1 MSETNETPNDEE
13 RFDKLEI
20 KVKDINNIEYL
31 VLFQALTDKIDI
43 TCTQINDEDIFYNTT
58 LNFVDV
64 KNKHKYL
71 KGAENSEEILEALS
85 EFLDTIKLLHEGKK
99 IKIIFTILYLKKKS
113 EIIFELIKKDI
124 FSEDEEEEE
133 NENDEKKIL
142 KLQKKVEIL
151 TLSNNDLNKKVF
163 KLTSMNNDIV
173 NKFQNTQNRINQI
186 GNCIQNLVKNLENL
200 TNSLF
205 PNNNIINQEE
215 QFSKNSITNL
225 SKNDS
230 ETKAESKIQS
240 KELLY
245 KTQMKLKIEDYNEE
259 NVISSNHYNYCF
271 TQLKNSNIA
280 IGFNSGSIGIYEIK
294 YFSRVNQINSH
305 SKDIRCI
312 LELSDGN
319 IASCS
324 NDNNIVIN
332 KIINDK
338 SYIEIQKIECNSCVY
353 KIIEI
358 NQFLISCNCES
369 IDIWEKNEDNLYEL
383 IQSIEIG
390 ENIYGLLQVNEKTF
404 VAHVAIETLQFY
416 NIDDFSLI
424 KEINNIPTRLYNNL
438 SLINDDVLC
447 IGSTGQIFLVSISKM
462 EIINTINVEKCGIES
477 LTFLPNNTLI
487 AGVTINSSNYPN
499 YCFIQFKLND
509 ENNDLIEI
517 SRKNHVHGW
526 TIYDLKYVVINGQY
540 KIASSGSMDCKI
552 KIWS

>member
-1 MSETNETPNDEE
+1 M
-13 RFDKLEI
+13 
-20 KVKDINNIEYL
+20 
-31 VLFQALTDKIDI
+31 
-43 TCTQINDEDIFYNTT
+43 
-58 LNFVDV
+58 
-64 KNKHKYL
+64 
-71 KGAENSEEILEALS
+71 KGAEDCEEILEALS
-85 EFLDTIKLLHEGKK
+85 EFLDSIKLLHEGNK
-99 IKIIFTILYLKKKS
+99 IKIIFTIVYLKKKN
-113 EIIFELIKKDI
+113 EIIFELRKKDI
-124 FSEDEEEEE
+124 FSDDEIEEDE
-133 NENDEKKIL
+133 NSEKKIE
-142 KLQKKVEIL
+142 KLQKKVKIL
-151 TLSNNDLNKKVF
+151 TLSNNDLNKKVL
-163 KLTSMNNDIV
+163 KLISINKDIND
-173 NKFQNTQNRINQI
+173 KFEKSKKRINQI
-186 GNCIQNLVKNLENL
+186 GNNIKILLKNIDKLS
-200 TNSLF
+200 NSFL
-205 PNNNIINQEE
+205 PNDNNIINKEE
-215 QFSKNSITNL
+215 QIFKNSITNL

-240 KELLY
+240 NELLF

-390 ENIYGLLQVNEKTF
+390 ENIYGLLQVNDKTF

-509 ENNDLIEI
+509 EYNDLVEI
-517 SRKNHVHGW
+517 SRKNNVHGW
-526 TIYDLKYVVINGQY
+526 TIYDLKCVVINGQY